1 MKLTKILKDKIKKEM
16 AIARQE
22 ADKKARADYD
32 NRREKAKEEI
42 AELIKRITPEA
53 VAILEKYG
61 MDAENATP
69 FAGETSY
76 NKIIR
81 YEKYYIEN
89 KDEAKAL
96 YEAECERSRKENE
109 LIEEFFLE
117 CELGVEK
124 ANFLDELKKL
134 CSQMAE

>member
-1 MKLTKILKDKIKKEM
+1 MKLTKILKDKIRKEM
-16 AIARQE
+16 AKAREE

-32 NRREKAKEEI
+32 NRREKAKEEL
-42 AELIKRITPEA
+42 AELVKRITPEA

-61 MDAENATP
+61 MDSQGATE
-69 FAGETSY
+69 FASEKYY

-81 YEKYYIEN
+81 CDNYYIEN

-96 YEAECERSRKENE
+96 REAEITRSRKEDE

-124 ANFLDELKKL
+124 VNFLDKLAELCKKI
-134 CSQMAE
+134 SE

>member
-42 AELIKRITPEA
+42 AELVKRITPEA

-96 YEAECERSRKENE
+96 YDAECERSRKEDR
-109 LIEEFFLE
+109 LIEDFFLE
-117 CELGVEK
+117 CELGMEK
-124 ANFLDELKKL
+124 ANFLESLKNL

>member
-16 AIARQE
+16 SIARQE

-32 NRREKAKEEI
+32 NRREKAKEEL
-42 AELIKRITPEA
+42 AELIEKITPEA

-61 MDAENATP
+61 MDSLGATE
-69 FAGETSY
+69 FASERYY
-76 NKIIR
+76 NRIIR
-81 YEKYYIEN
+81 CDNYYIEN

-96 YEAECERSRKENE
+96 REAENARSRKEDE

-124 ANFLDELKKL
+124 ANFLEALANL
-134 CSQMAE
+134 CSKMAE

>member
-1 MKLTKILKDKIKKEM
+1 LKDKIKKEM

-42 AELIKRITPEA
+42 AELVKRITPEA

-61 MDAENATP
+61 MDSDIATE
-69 FAGETSY
+69 FASGKNY
-76 NKIIR
+76 NQVIR

-96 YEAECERSRKENE
+96 REAEYARSQKEDE

-134 CSQMAE
+134 CSKMAE